1 MNTWL
6 SLKNLSA
13 LFPVVVT
20 ILVIVAILFVA
31 MAKLEPRS
39 GNEAWPFYAKKP
51 LSAPEQVLFF
61 RISKALPEHIV
72 LAQVGLSRILGV
84 KRGNKFQAWQNRID
98 RKSADFVVCS
108 KDSTILAVIEL
119 DDSTHERPDRKHA
132 DATKQKA
139 LSSAGLRLIRWN
151 VKSLPDEASIK
162 AAFHA

>member
-1 MNTWL
+1 MG
-6 SLKNLSA
+6 A
-13 LFPVVVT
+13 LLPIVVT
-20 ILVIVAILFVA
+20 ILVIVAILFFV
-31 MAKLEPRS
+31 MSKLEPRS
-39 GNEAWPFYAKKP
+39 GGETWPFYAKKP

-84 KRGNKFQAWQNRID
+84 KRGHKFQTWQNRID

-119 DDSTHERPDRKHA
+119 DDSTHERPERKHA
-132 DATKQKA
+132 DATKEKA

-162 AAFHA
+162 AVFHA